1 MKIDLENLG
10 RLVELM
16 ESIST
21 TTREDLMKLAYGP
34 DELRERRDLF
44 ERMSTTTRM
53 TYNYLKYVVEIY
65 EQSDPILFLR
75 EMDAQLVE
83 HTAKEDLAKYKELFI
98 YTGD

>member
-21 TTREDLMKLAYGP
+21 TTRDDLMKLTYGP

>member
-1 MKIDLENLG
+1 MKIDLENLS

-21 TTREDLMKLAYGP
+21 TTRDDLMKLTYSP

-83 HTAKEDLAKYKELFI
+83 HTAKEDLAKYNELFI

>member
-21 TTREDLMKLAYGP
+21 TTRDDLMKLTYSP